1 MHSENQV
8 SHILL
13 SEIEIGL
20 ISTVPVHKEQ
30 AVSHRVDLSK
40 PKDPYG

>member
-8 SHILL
+8 YRILL
-13 SEIEIGL
+13 SEIETDL
-20 ISTVPVHKEQ
+20 VSTVPVHKEQ
-30 AVSHRVDLSK
+30 AVSHKVGLSK